1 MGNLLRLQLVSV
13 HPIRLTRSYLHPLS
27 PQSPFPRDLSLI
39 NLHNQP
45 RIIIRR
51 RVHPPSHPMPRQH
64 IAPINPAADHIL
76 NPSRQPGPP
85 NNPITLKHHRHPMM
99 DPRHKPR
106 CIHCQHGERINPLV
120 PIHPPVPQPR
130 EHHRLPVPPRHIPRL
145 LVLLASHRFP
155 LIKPTHR
162 HHTPPT
168 PHQSPKRRLLM
179 HRLAPSVDHLRRHRN
194 ILRPRRNQPIPSPR
208 ECGFPIRIPRDQRR
222 LRRRDIERLQ
232 QQIICISRI
241 PKRRPQDL
249 LDPRHILVLKHL
261 SKPST
266 HTPTIPDPTPDSG
279 VNALSMC

>member
-1 MGNLLRLQLVSV
+1 MGNSLRLQLVSV

-39 NLHNQP
+39 HLHQQP

-51 RVHPPSHPMPRQH
+51 RVHPPSHPNPRQH
-64 IAPINPAADHIL
+64 IPLLSYHIL
-76 NPSRQPGPP
+76 NPRRHPGPP
-85 NNPITLKHHRHPMM
+85 NTPITLKHHRHPMM

-162 HHTPPT
+162 HHTPPSFAHDGT
-168 PHQSPKRRLLM
+168 NPYRARVSVDS
-179 HRLAPSVDHLRRHRN
+179 PSVFRAINAVCVGAILNDCSSKSSASVASPSAARR
-194 ILRPRRNQPIPSPR
+194 ISS
-208 ECGFPIRIPRDQRR
+208 IRDT
-222 LRRRDIERLQ
+222 
-232 QQIICISRI
+232 S
-241 PKRRPQDL
+241 
-249 LDPRHILVLKHL
+249 L
-261 SKPST
+261 SSNT
-266 HTPTIPDPTPDSG
+266 
-279 VNALSMC
+279 